1 MTLTLYHKILVK
13 EGLVDDIDPKTSESF
28 ARICAELE
36 RQDELVDE
44 LKDNIAE
51 IDEYI
56 AKMKRG
62 EQV

>member
-1 MTLTLYHKILVK
+1 MTLSLFHRILVK
-13 EGLVDDIDPKTSESF
+13 EGLVEDLDPRTSESF

-36 RQDELVDE
+36 RQDELFDE

-62 EQV
+62 EQ